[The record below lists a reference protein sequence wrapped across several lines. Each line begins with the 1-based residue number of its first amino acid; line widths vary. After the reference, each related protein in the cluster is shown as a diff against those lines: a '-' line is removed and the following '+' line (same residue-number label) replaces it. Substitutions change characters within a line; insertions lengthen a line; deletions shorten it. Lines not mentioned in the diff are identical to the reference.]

1 MRRIDEL
8 SEHLTKRQETYK
20 TQSGVRNTITKI
32 DLNNNKLWF
41 RMQGKAVP
49 SWTLKTIQFHRC
61 DFKIN
66 LALVKFEICSKY

>member
-32 DLNNNKLWF
+32 DYWGLATENIRINQKW
-41 RMQGKAVP
+41 RIQV
-49 SWTLKTIQFHRC
+49 LKC
-61 DFKIN
+61 KIDYWG
-66 LALVKFEICSKY
+66 LAAN